1 MAQKEK
7 WRRDE
12 EIKKGKHQRRIAK
25 PCSAANRDPFEE
37 DVGNHGDFL

>member
-12 EIKKGKHQRRIAK
+12 KIKKGKHQRRVAN
-25 PCSAANRDPFEE
+25 PCSAAKRDLSEE
-37 DVGNHGDFL
+37 GVDNHGDLL

>member
-25 PCSAANRDPFEE
+25 PCSAANRDPFGE
-37 DVGNHGDFL
+37 DVRNHGDFL